1 MSAALKQD
9 FEDFMLFCTKRQW
22 QQQHEPI
29 APVTAKQYT
38 LHLRYAADCH
48 WCLAEDSHPSEGT
61 ASKT

>member
-9 FEDFMLFCTKRQW
+9 LEDFMLFCTKRQW

-38 LHLRYAADCH
+38 LHLRSA
-48 WCLAEDSHPSEGT
+48 LIQPLGT
-61 ASKT
+61 RGHSFDNLRGVLH

>member
-1 MSAALKQD
+1 MSADLKQD

-38 LHLRYAADCH
+38 LHLR
-48 WCLAEDSHPSEGT
+48 
-61 ASKT
+61 